1 MTLKIKET
9 SNNVFFSG
17 TSWEVAISSQQRPTQ
32 YVGENDFMSQEQHLT
47 CVRFCFVFVW
57 VFFQHQMRGDD
68 LNLLPIISPIFLYL
82 QRNTDNS
89 AFFLFRAASLRTSA
103 CASCIIPPQSAWPEC
118 PSTYSRRDWECYVIN
133 RIIHI
138 KLVHFYVLFPD
149 CLHQITYSKMV
160 T

>member
-9 SNNVFFSG
+9 SNNVFFFRNVLRSCNILW
-17 TSWEVAISSQQRPTQ
+17 TTTYTI
-32 YVGENDFMSQEQHLT
+32 YGENDFMSQEQHLT

-57 VFFQHQMRGDD
+57 GFFQHQMRGDD

-133 RIIHI
+133 PIIHI

>member
-1 MTLKIKET
+1 ML
-9 SNNVFFSG
+9 FFSG
-17 TSWEVAISSQQRPTQ
+17 TSWEVAISSEQQPTQ
-32 YVGENDFMSQEQHLT
+32 YMANTISCPKNNIWRVSDFVL
-47 CVRFCFVFVW
+47 FLYGF
-57 VFFQHQMRGDD
+57 FFQHQMRGDD

-103 CASCIIPPQSAWPEC
+103 CASCIIPPQSAWPQC

-133 RIIHI
+133 PIIHI